1 MLKYARSNASR
12 ANFQHAVVA
21 LTSMV
26 TYARIDTLSAH
37 VGTEVTIR
45 GWIYNKR
52 SSGKL
57 HFLEVR
63 DGSGTVQ
70 CVVFKGNV
78 SDELFES
85 ADKLPQETSLTVTGT
100 VSEHQKLKGTFELQ
114 VSSLDVVARP
124 TAEYPIGP
132 KEHGTDFL
140 MDNRH
145 LWLRSKRQHA
155 ILRIRH
161 TIIKAVR
168 DFFDGEGFTL
178 VDAPIFTPNACEGTS
193 TLFETDYHGDPAYL
207 TQSGQ
212 LYMEAAA
219 AAVGKAYC
227 FGPTFRAEKSKT
239 RRHLAEFWMVEPEVA
254 FMKLD
259 EDMELAERFL
269 SFIVA
274 RVLEHRRPELAVLE
288 RDVAPLECVKAPFP
302 RITYNEAIAILKE
315 NGHPEAKVGDDFGA
329 DEETVISK
337 KFDRPV
343 IVHRYPSDI
352 KAFYFARDPHDPTR
366 ALCMDILA
374 PEGYG
379 EIIGGGEREQ
389 DIDTLEAAMDHH
401 ELPKDAFQWYLDVR
415 RYGSFPHAGFGLG
428 IERSVAW
435 ICGLPHVRETIPFPR
450 LLNRLSP

>member
-1 MLKYARSNASR
+1 MSTY
-12 ANFQHAVVA
+12 
-21 LTSMV
+21 TSQP
-26 TYARIDTLSAH
+26 AGTLAISISHLGDH
-37 VGTEVTIR
+37 VGEEVTLQ
-45 GWIYNKR
+45 GWLYNKR

-63 DGSGTVQ
+63 DGTGICQ
-70 CVVFKGNV
+70 CVVFKGDV
-78 SDELFES
+78 SPELFES
-85 ADKLPQETSLTVTGT
+85 AGHLGQETSLEVKGT
-100 VSEHQKLKGTFELQ
+100 VKEHGKLKGTYELQ
-114 VSSLDVVARP
+114 VNALAAIAPVAR
-124 TAEYPIGP
+124 EYPISN

-155 ILRIRH
+155 ILRVRH
-161 TIIKAVR
+161 AIIKAVR
-168 DFFDGEGFTL
+168 DFFDLHEFTL

-193 TLFETDYHGDPAYL
+193 NLFQTDYHGDPAYL

-219 AAVGKAYC
+219 AALGKVYC

-259 EDMELAERFL
+259 EDMRLAEDLL
-269 SFIVA
+269 SYIVE
-274 RVLEHRRPELAVLE
+274 RVLETRSNELKVCERNTAMLE
-288 RDVAPLECVKAPFP
+288 KVKPPFP
-302 RITYNEAIAILKE
+302 RITYAEAIKILQE
-315 NGHPEAKVGDDFGA
+315 NGHPEAKIGDDFGG
-329 DEETVISK
+329 DEETVISS

-343 IVHRYPSDI
+343 IVHRYPMDL
-352 KAFYFARDPHDPTR
+352 KAFYFARDPNDPR
-366 ALCMDILA
+366 IALNMDVLA

-379 EIIGGGEREQ
+379 EIIGGGQRE
-389 DIDTLEAAMDHH
+389 DDLTKLEQAIDHH
-401 ELPKDAFQWYLDVR
+401 KLPREAFEWYLDLR

-428 IERSVAW
+428 IERTVAW

-450 LLNRLSP
+450 MLNRLAP